1 MPPLYLAVRGKLQNI
16 VEIIRSWDCRKIGG
30 ARRGGVVLGEA
41 VSRVAVLGGGGEPR
55 GGIGE
60 FDCITG
66 PERST
71 NDKTPKGLIT
81 NYGIKTAL

>member
-30 ARRGGVVLGEA
+30 ARRGGVVLG
-41 VSRVAVLGGGGEPR
+41 GGCEQS

>member
-1 MPPLYLAVRGKLQNI
+1 M
-16 VEIIRSWDCRKIGG
+16 
-30 ARRGGVVLGEA
+30 LGEA
-41 VSRVAVLGGGGEPR
+41 VSRVAVLEGGGEPR

>member
-41 VSRVAVLGGGGEPR
+41 VSRVAVLEGGGEPR

-60 FDCITG
+60 F
-66 PERST
+66 ERST

-81 NYGIKTAL
+81 NYGIKLAL